1 MKTARPQ
8 PEAGLQGSEMMRPEL
23 QDLHP
28 VGSCQ
33 GTRDGDSQQRAAA
46 PQKICAC
53 GFWGRPRHGK
63 MPAARSENVPARMGC
78 LMLRAAFIAVCG
90 RNPLQQAAFLQLPP
104 AAQPR
109 CLQMSPALPRD
120 GGSPRGSSVTPH
132 QLQRP
137 QCSKQTSCRPLGVGF
152 LPRVPTDPSGCAGLN
167 PPAHCCLLSRNFQ
180 EPSARFCRILLIFPY
195 FM

>member
-1 MKTARPQ
+1 M
-8 PEAGLQGSEMMRPEL
+8 E
-23 QDLHP
+23 
-28 VGSCQ
+28 SCW
-33 GTRDGDSQQRAAA
+33 GTQDGDSQQRAAA
-46 PQKICAC
+46 PQKIRAC
-53 GFWGRPRHGK
+53 RFWGRPRRGK
-63 MPAARSENVPARMGC
+63 MPAARSENVPARLGC

-104 AAQPR
+104 AAQSR

-120 GGSPRGSSVTPH
+120 GGSPWGSSVTPH
-132 QLQRP
+132 QLQWP

-180 EPSARFCRILLIFPY
+180 EPSTRFCRILLIFPY